1 MGIISM
7 GIVNAHGDSSLALLS
22 SALKNSVI
30 KIAVIFLMTFPM
42 TAQALQP
49 IDPHAHHRQQAAAKS
64 KMAMAEIEL
73 SDNLP
78 LLNQFGEQVDLRQDI
93 IGDKVVVVG
102 FVYTTCVT
110 VCPVVSSIFS
120 LVQDK
125 LKDKMDKEV
134 ALVML
139 TVDPT
144 RDTPYRLLSYAKK
157 YNAKKG
163 WHWLTGDKKLV
174 DKVLKTFGAYTP
186 LFEDHPA
193 MVLIGDETK
202 SEWYR
207 YYVFPAPEV
216 IQAKVDELLLHRL
229 N

>member
-1 MGIISM
+1 
-7 GIVNAHGDSSLALLS
+7 
-22 SALKNSVI
+22 
-30 KIAVIFLMTFPM
+30 
-42 TAQALQP
+42 
-49 IDPHAHHRQQAAAKS
+49 
-64 KMAMAEIEL
+64 
-73 SDNLP
+73 
-78 LLNQFGEQVDLRQDI
+78 
-93 IGDKVVVVG
+93 
-102 FVYTTCVT
+102 
-110 VCPVVSSIFS
+110 
-120 LVQDK
+120 
-125 LKDKMDKEV
+125 
-134 ALVML
+134 ML

-207 YYVFPAPEV
+207 YYGFPAPEV